1 MIWNLVLYILH
12 QFFLSRVEVVCDQKS
27 REVGGEEERG
37 KKRKKKSKLTSRS
50 KKGRQKHITFIND
63 VSVVCSLGQL

>member
-27 REVGGEEERG
+27 REVGGEERG
-37 KKRKKKSKLTSRS
+37 KKRKKKSKLTSRR